1 MSEDTTKD
9 TVQEETADAPVEAA
23 TQPAETDSPVKA
35 AVSEDASSW
44 KARLK
49 RRRRPTRSGRKRSNR
64 ELIGANPGPHSPADA
79 VTMLKSFKQP
89 KFDQAVECCM
99 HLGIDPRQADQQLR
113 GAITMPHGT
122 GKSARV
128 ICFCSDDKI
137 EAVKA
142 AGAIEAGG
150 DELGAKI
157 KEGWF
162 DFDIAIASP
171 DMMRVVGQ
179 LGRVLGPKGLM
190 PSPKAGTVTPD
201 IETAVAEF
209 AAGKSEYRNDD
220 GGNLHIIVGRMGFS
234 NDKLTENL
242 QHFIDLVDK
251 LRPASVKGTYV
262 KRCVI
267 SGTMTPGVEVE
278 VS

>member
-1 MSEDTTKD
+1 MSEENTTSVEAEAAAAEAPAVA
-9 TVQEETADAPVEAA
+9 TATEET
-23 TQPAETDSPVKA
+23 
-35 AVSEDASSW
+35 SSW
-44 KARLK
+44 KSRL
-49 RRRRPTRSGRKRSNR
+49 RRRRRRTRSARKQSNKALAT
-64 ELIGANPGPHSPADA
+64 ESTAGTPAEA
-79 VTMLKSFKQP
+79 VATLKRFKQP
-89 KFDQAVECCM
+89 KFDQAVECCI

-122 GKSARV
+122 GKTARV
-128 ICFCSDDKI
+128 VCFCGEDKI

-150 DELGAKI
+150 DDLGEKI
-157 KEGWF
+157 KGGWF
-162 DFDIAIASP
+162 DFDVAVASP

-201 IETAVAEF
+201 VEAAVSEF

-220 GGNLHIIVGRMGFS
+220 GGNLHVVIGRMGFTEEQ
-234 NDKLTENL
+234 LAENL
-242 QHFIDLVDK
+242 EHFLELVEK
-251 LRPASVKGTYV
+251 IRPASVKGVYI
-262 KRCVI
+262 KKCVI
-267 SGTMTPGVEVE
+267 SGTMTPSVEVA